1 MSHHEAF
8 ALLALIADNA
18 EVRAVLPCMERIVMD
33 NLLREYDA
41 EEAAHDAHLDE
52 MADANDMRA
61 EMAAAGCREWDNAS
75 HA

>member
-1 MSHHEAF
+1 MRHEAL
-8 ALLALIADNA
+8 ALLTRLADNA

-33 NLLREYDA
+33 LLVNEYEA
-41 EEAAHDAHLDE
+41 EEAAHDAHLE
-52 MADANDMRA
+52 AMADANDMRA